1 MGTASGDGLSHT
13 QSVFENQINM
23 KLLLI
28 LLPLATAVSIKI
40 ISYSAT
46 EEKHNHEMQ
55 GVPGEAVIG
64 EFSFKAPDTGD
75 AVYKLTYTADMDG
88 FQAMGDHLPVPVI
101 MDPVPEPELPAM
113 VDYTP
118 EVAAARAEFL
128 RAQEEIMARNAAL
141 DAENMV
147 DEEVEVEDMRR
158 KRREAEPVV
167 VPTHANVLPTT
178 YHHLAGAYP
187 IYQTSVYNP
196 YLSYPLHQVRAPIIS
211 HPLYTAAGGS
221 SYPIYRIIPQ
231 FATDV
236 SASIEEGDDE
246 PAALA
251 L

>member
-1 MGTASGDGLSHT
+1 MGQSGS
-13 QSVFENQINM
+13 EIQINM
-23 KLLLI
+23 KLLLL
-28 LLPLATAVSIKI
+28 LLPLATAVPVKI

-46 EEKHNHEMQ
+46 EEHIHNHEME
-55 GVPGEAVIG
+55 GVPGEAVMG
-64 EFSFKAPDTGD
+64 EFSFQAPDTGD

-101 MDPVPEPELPAM
+101 MDPVPEAALPEM

-128 RAQEEIMARNAAL
+128 RAQDAIMAEHAAME
-141 DAENMV
+141 AENMV
-147 DEEVEVEDMRR
+147 DDEAVEAEAEVEDMRR

-167 VPTHANVLPTT
+167 IPTHANVLPATT

-187 IYQTSVYNP
+187 VYYNNP
-196 YLSYPLHQVRAPIIS
+196 YLTYPLHQVRAPIVS
-211 HPLYTAAGGS
+211 QPVY
-221 SYPIYRIIPQ
+221 SYPIYRILPQ
-231 FATDV
+231 VATDV
-236 SASIEEGDDE
+236 SATIEEGDDE

>member
-1 MGTASGDGLSHT
+1 MG
-13 QSVFENQINM
+13 VFENQINM

-28 LLPLATAVSIKI
+28 LLPLATAVPIKI

-55 GVPGEAVIG
+55 GVPGEAVTG

-88 FQAMGDHLPVPVI
+88 FQAMGDHLPVSVI

-128 RAQEEIMARNAAL
+128 RAQEEIMARHAAL

-147 DEEVEVEDMRR
+147 VDEVEEEEGGRAR
-158 KRREAEPVV
+158 GHPHPRQRAP
-167 VPTHANVLPTT
+167 
-178 YHHLAGAYP
+178 HHLP
-187 IYQTSVYNP
+187 PSRRRLP
-196 YLSYPLHQVRAPIIS
+196 HLPDLSLQPLPEL
-211 HPLYTAAGGS
+211 P
-221 SYPIYRIIPQ
+221 
-231 FATDV
+231 
-236 SASIEEGDDE
+236 SASGEGSHHQP
-246 PAALA
+246 PALHSSWRKQ
-251 L
+251 LSHLQDHPPGCD

>member
-1 MGTASGDGLSHT
+1 MGVLEDI
-13 QSVFENQINM
+13 QIKM
-23 KLLLI
+23 KLLL
-28 LLPLATAVSIKI
+28 LVLPLATAVPVKI

-46 EEKHNHEMQ
+46 EENHNHEME
-55 GVPGEAVIG
+55 GVPGEAVMG

-75 AVYKLTYTADMDG
+75 AVYKLTYTADDG

-113 VDYTP
+113 VDSTP

-128 RAQEEIMARNAAL
+128 RAQEEIMARHAAE
-141 DAENMV
+141 DAESIV
-147 DEEVEVEDMRR
+147 DEEAMEVEDMRR
-158 KRREAEPVV
+158 KRRDAEPVV
-167 VPTHANVLPTT
+167 IPTQTNVLPTA
-178 YHHLAGAYP
+178 YHLLSYP

-196 YLSYPLHQVRAPIIS
+196 YLSYPLHQVRAPILS
-211 HPLYTAAGGS
+211 HPVYTAAG

-231 FATDV
+231 VATDV
-236 SASIEEGDDE
+236 SATVEEGDDE

>member
-1 MGTASGDGLSHT
+1 MG
-13 QSVFENQINM
+13 VFTIQIGM
-23 KLLLI
+23 KLLLVLPCLVSLAIAVPVEI
-28 LLPLATAVSIKI
+28 L
-40 ISYSAT
+40 SYSAA
-46 EEKHNHEMQ
+46 EEKHDHKME
-55 GVPGEAVIG
+55 GVPGEAVMG
-64 EFSFKAPDTGD
+64 EFSFQAPDTGD

-128 RAQEEIMARNAAL
+128 RVQEEIMARHAAE

-147 DEEVEVEDMRR
+147 DDEVEVEDMRR

-211 HPLYTAAGGS
+211 HPVYTAAGG

-231 FATDV
+231 VATDV
-236 SASIEEGDDE
+236 SATIEEGDDG
-246 PAALA
+246 
-251 L
+251 

>member
-1 MGTASGDGLSHT
+1 MGVEGLSHT
-13 QSVFENQINM
+13 WGVLEIQINM
-23 KLLLI
+23 KLLLL
-28 LLPLATAVSIKI
+28 LLPLATAVPVKI

-46 EEKHNHEMQ
+46 EEKHNHEME
-55 GVPGEAVIG
+55 GVPGEAVMG

-88 FQAMGDHLPVPVI
+88 FQAMGDHLPVSVI
-101 MDPVPEPELPAM
+101 MDPVPEPELPQM

-128 RAQEEIMARNAAL
+128 NVQEEIMARHAAE

-147 DEEVEVEDMRR
+147 DDEVPAVVEDMRR
-158 KRREAEPVV
+158 KRRDAEPVV
-167 VPTHANVLPTT
+167 
-178 YHHLAGAYP
+178 
-187 IYQTSVYNP
+187 IP

-211 HPLYTAAGGS
+211 HPVYTAAAAS

-231 FATDV
+231 VATDV
-236 SASIEEGDDE
+236 SATVEEGDDE